1 MASPSESSLIT
12 KLHSSDTGGIH
23 ALVSDYLRPL
33 ADLKPSK
40 KPTAHDQTLI
50 RSLAKRF
57 LSFLNASLSI
67 LPKRLPELS
76 KSTDAVVS
84 LHELLL
90 VYRLCLRCLDAVSS
104 QLASRP
110 FSVEFQRLRFA
121 HCLESCAL
129 LHEAE
134 AEAFA
139 VLEKLRSPKRK
150 DKLLPQID
158 KGDRDS
164 EDLCR
169 LVVEIVACL
178 VRCAAAGLAK
188 EDDHFRKVL
197 QLVDEV
203 TPWLGESEVRRI
215 FSDARTCAPC
225 IIFFDEVDA
234 LTTKR
239 GIEGD
244 WVIERLLNLV
254 K

>member
-121 HCLESCAL
+121 HCLDR
-129 LHEAE
+129 
-134 AEAFA
+134 